1 MTSFVRTLS
10 SATFRSVFL
19 LLFLIGPVAVWAQVV
34 GGSISGTVTDSTSSR
49 IAGAIV
55 VVRNVE
61 TGTERKLITDSEGR
75 YGAPSLTVGSY
86 DLIVK
91 RDGFTPER
99 RSGVSLT
106 VGQSVQVD
114 LTLKIGAVSEQ
125 VNVVDTPATVNLT
138 TQQTSGLVD
147 ERQVKQLPL
156 NGRSYDQLITLN
168 PATVSYTSQR
178 SGGIGTSNSSVGNM
192 FAIAGRRPQ
201 DNLFLLNGVEY
212 TGASLINVTPGG
224 TSGQL
229 LGVDAVREFNV
240 VSDTYSASYGKRQ
253 GAQISIVTASGTNR
267 LHGAAYEFLRNSAL
281 DARNYFD
288 QQKIP
293 EFQRNNFG
301 LSLGGP
307 IRQNK
312 LFLFGNYEGY
322 RQNLGLSDV
331 TLVPDTQAR
340 LGYLPNVKTG
350 ALTKVGLAS
359 GVAPLFNLWPVQNG
373 PELLDPTTGFNTG
386 IAEAFSNP
394 VQHIRE
400 DFGTARFDANLS
412 ANDLLFAVY
421 TVDDSTASTP
431 TQNPLSII
439 DESLR
444 EQVAS
449 AQEQHVFSARLL
461 NTARAG
467 YSRASFFFRGSSTPL
482 PGADIAS
489 WVSGQPIGAI
499 VIAGSTASNGASQV
513 TGAGGNVG
521 SNNATTRNLFTFDDH
536 IYYTRGR
543 HQIEAGGWVQRL
555 QSNDNLAQNQWG
567 QASFASLTTF
577 LQGTVKT
584 FTVVPNPTELGWRST
599 IGAGYVEDTMRL
611 RPNLELRAGIRFE
624 STNGFNESQG
634 RVGVYGLTNGVI
646 NTTPTVG
653 SSGLTDNQAK
663 FLPEP
668 RIGVAWDPFG
678 DGQTAIR
685 ASFGLHH
692 SLLDNLDYRFDQAAP
707 FNTTLAQSN
716 VAVSSLNIT
725 PATQASAGSLIS
737 PSNVQ
742 PDIATPAVLSWNFKV
757 EQQLA
762 RNTSLTIGYVGSH
775 GYHQILSEDQNEPAT
790 VTCPNAACP
799 ANLAAGTIF
808 YPTTTKAN
816 PLVANTTSW
825 VSQGISNYN
834 ALEVDLRRSFA
845 NGLQFRAAY
854 TWSKNLDNGSAWN
867 TSVSANTPAFV
878 SVPSKLNLDY
888 GPAATDVRHIAAF
901 NGTYDLPV
909 GRNRRFAS
917 GLNPF
922 AEGVV
927 SGWSLSAIANLQSGF
942 PFSPQLGYNPTGS
955 GDTRNP
961 VRPDVNPSFHGNL
974 YPHKVAQWFNPNAFS
989 EPFSALSSSGAI
1001 TGGAVGNLGRDTLIG
1016 PGLNELDLAVLKNT
1030 YLREGLN
1037 LQFRFEF
1044 FNVLNHANFST
1055 PNAITYA
1062 SSPTIAAGV
1071 YTQSNI
1077 SSTAGVITATSS
1089 SSRQIQLGVKLVF

>member
-1 MTSFVRTLS
+1 LISFVRTLS
-10 SATFRSVFL
+10 FAAIRSTL
-19 LLFLIGPVAVWAQVV
+19 LLIVLAIPAAAWAQVV
-34 GGSISGTVTDSTSSR
+34 GGSISGTVTDSTGSR
-49 IAGAIV
+49 IAGTIV
-55 VVRNVE
+55 VVHNVE
-61 TGTERKLITDSEGR
+61 TGTERKLVTDSDGR

-86 DLIVK
+86 DVIVK
-91 RDGFTPER
+91 RDGFAPER
-99 RSGVSLT
+99 RSGISLT
-106 VGQSVQVD
+106 VGQSTQVD
-114 LTLKIGAVSEQ
+114 LTLQVGAVSEL

-168 PATVSYTSQR
+168 PATVNYTGQR

-192 FAIAGRRPQ
+192 FAISGRRPQ
-201 DNLFLLNGVEY
+201 DNLFLLNGIEY

-253 GAQISIVTASGTNR
+253 GAQISIVTASGTNK
-267 LHGAAYEFLRNSAL
+267 LHGTAYEFLRNSAL

-340 LGYLPNVKTG
+340 LGYLPNAKTG
-350 ALTKVGLAS
+350 ALTKVGLGN
-359 GVAPLFNLWPVQNG
+359 GVVPLLNLWPVQNG

-400 DFGTARFDANLS
+400 DFGTTRFDANLT

-421 TVDDSTASTP
+421 TVDDSTANTP
-431 TQNPLSII
+431 TQNPFSVI
-439 DESLR
+439 DETLR

-449 AQEQHVFSARLL
+449 VQEQHVFSPKLL
-461 NTARAG
+461 NTARVG
-467 YSRASFFFRGSSTPL
+467 YSRASFFFLGFSTSP
-482 PGADIAS
+482 AETDIAS
-489 WVSGQPIGAI
+489 WVAEKPIGAI

-599 IGAGYVEDTMRL
+599 MGAGYLEDTLHL

-634 RVGVYGLTNGVI
+634 RAGIYGFTNNVI
-646 NTTPTVG
+646 NTNPSIG
-653 SSGLTDNQAK
+653 SSGLTDNRAK

-668 RIGVAWDPFG
+668 RAGIAWDPFG
-678 DGQTAIR
+678 KGQTAIR

-707 FNTTLAQSN
+707 FNATLTQSN

-725 PATQASAGSLIS
+725 TATRASAGSLIS

-742 PDIATPAVLSWNFKV
+742 PNIATPAVLSWDFKV
-757 EQQLA
+757 EQQVA
-762 RNTSLTIGYVGSH
+762 RNTSVTVAYVGSH
-775 GYHQILSEDQNEPAT
+775 GYHQILSEDQNQPAT
-790 VTCPNAACP
+790 VICPNPGCP
-799 ANLAAGTIF
+799 ANVSAGTIF
-808 YPTTTKAN
+808 YPTITKAN

-834 ALEVDLRRSFA
+834 ALEVDVHRSFT
-845 NGLQFRAAY
+845 NGLQFRGAY

-878 SVPSKLNLDY
+878 SVPSKLSLDY
-888 GPAATDVRHIAAF
+888 GPAATDVRNIVAL
-901 NGTYDLPV
+901 NGTYDLPL
-909 GRNRRFAS
+909 GRNQRFAS
-917 GLNPF
+917 GLNSF
-922 AEGVV
+922 TEGVV
-927 SGWSLSAIANLQSGF
+927 GGWSLSAITNLQSGF
-942 PFSPQLGYNPTGS
+942 PLSPQLGYNPTGS

-961 VRPDVNPSFHGNL
+961 VRPDINPNFHGKL
-974 YPHKVAQWFNPNAFS
+974 YPHTVAQWFNPNAFS
-989 EPFSALSSSGAI
+989 APISTLSSSGAI
-1001 TGGAVGNLGRDTLIG
+1001 TGGAVGDLGRDTLIG
-1016 PGLNELDLAVLKNT
+1016 PGLKELDLALLKNT
-1030 YLREGLN
+1030 AFREGLN
-1037 LQFRFEF
+1037 LQFRSEF
-1044 FNVLNHANFST
+1044 FNVLNHTNFTT

-1062 SSPTIAAGV
+1062 SAPSLVAGV
-1071 YTQSNI
+1071 YTPPNI
-1077 SSTAGVITATSS
+1077 SSTAGVITATST
-1089 SSRQIQLGVKLVF
+1089 SSRQIQFGVKLIF